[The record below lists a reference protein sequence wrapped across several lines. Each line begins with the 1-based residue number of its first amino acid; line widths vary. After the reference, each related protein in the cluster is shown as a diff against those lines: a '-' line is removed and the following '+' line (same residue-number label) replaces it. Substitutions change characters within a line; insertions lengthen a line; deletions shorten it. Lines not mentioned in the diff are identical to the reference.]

1 MKRLRLITAIVV
13 ASFSLV
19 MIGCAK
25 EPVREISA
33 AKAAVDSAKAA
44 QADLYL
50 ADQFTAVDESLKSAL
65 ADVEKQKTGPAL
77 KRNYDKAKAGLVSVA
92 AQAADLKAKAAEE
105 KAHVQADVESGIAK
119 AGSMLAEAKNA
130 LKKPAKGKKAKAA
143 AAAVKSKLAGIEA
156 QVKEAQAAQG
166 NGDFLGARDKV
177 NAAIAALGS
186 LKAEAPAPVEK
197 TAKAKTKAKAKAK
210 KHKK

>member
-1 MKRLRLITAIVV
+1 MKRFRLITAIVV
-13 ASFSLV
+13 ASFCLM

-25 EPVREISA
+25 EPVREMSA

-50 ADQFTAVDESLKSAL
+50 ADQFTAVDESLKAAL
-65 ADVEKQKTGPAL
+65 ADIEKQKAGPAL
-77 KRNYDKAKAGLVSVA
+77 KRNYDKAKASLVSVA

-119 AGSMLAEAKNA
+119 AGSMLADAKNA

-143 AAAVKSKLAGIEA
+143 AAAAKSKLAGIET
-156 QVKEAQAAQG
+156 QIKDAQAAQG
-166 NGDFLGARDKV
+166 NGDFLGARDKI
-177 NAAIAALGS
+177 NAAIAAIGS
-186 LKAEAPAPVEK
+186 LKAEPAPPVEK
-197 TAKAKTKAKAKAK
+197 TAKVKAKTKTKAK